1 MRKKVKKLK
10 QIPSIISN
18 TKVPIRVLYKK
29 VGQIPEVKIISDVYK
44 LKKAIVQR
52 NLDIISYEKLFIVCH
67 NKKTNSHMPPNIFLP
82 FNRVVG
88 DFIVVDIDRKKR
100 EFKSL
105 SQEDIIWYSEDLINK
120 APPNTTMI
128 SRDKKL
134 TKVTDAYERGFED
147 NRYYKANNFEKTLI
161 SVLVNL
167 ELVLASILKGNG
179 DDKK

>member
-67 NKKTNSHMPPNIFLP
+67 NKRRILICHQIF
-82 FNRVVG
+82 FC
-88 DFIVVDIDRKKR
+88 
-100 EFKSL
+100 L
-105 SQEDIIWYSEDLINK
+105 SI
-120 APPNTTMI
+120 
-128 SRDKKL
+128 
-134 TKVTDAYERGFED
+134 
-147 NRYYKANNFEKTLI
+147 
-161 SVLVNL
+161 
-167 ELVLASILKGNG
+167 EL
-179 DDKK
+179 